1 GPFAI
6 TTAHTREQAEREVDG
21 LLRDGSADALFTAN
35 NRATIGALLAFQQ
48 AGRRLPLVGFDDFE
62 TSLLGDP
69 PVSVVSQDIELMGRT
84 AAELVLA
91 RLNGGTSPFATRV
104 LPTRLVLRGS
114 ERPPAG

>member
-1 GPFAI
+1 M
-6 TTAHTREQAEREVDG
+6 
-21 LLRDGSADALFTAN
+21 
-35 NRATIGALLAFQQ
+35 
-48 AGRRLPLVGFDDFE
+48 
-62 TSLLGDP
+62 LGDP